1 MAQQGILIVI
11 SGPSGTGKGTICREL
26 LRSNPQLKYSISATT
41 RQPRV
46 GEVDGVNY
54 LFLTQDRFKTM
65 IDNHDLLEWA
75 EVYGNFY
82 GTPRHYV
89 LEQLNNGYDVVLEID
104 TQGAMKVKDNFS
116 QGVYIYIVP
125 PSLDELADRIYKR
138 GTDSLDAIRNRLSC
152 ASDELSLAHN
162 YHYIVVNDQVAEAV
176 QRIETI
182 ITAEKYRAERNTD
195 LIDSLCHAN
204 CICNEHL
211 APSNKRQGETL

>member
-41 RQPRV
+41 RQARD

-54 LFLTQDRFKTM
+54 LFVAKDQFQNM
-65 IDNHDLLEWA
+65 IENDDLLEWA

-89 LEQLNNGYDVVLEID
+89 LEQLEKGYDVVLEID
-104 TQGAMKVKDNFS
+104 TQGAMKVKEKFPE
-116 QGVYIYIVP
+116 GIYIYIIP
-125 PSLDELADRIYKR
+125 PSLDELADRIHKR
-138 GTDSLDAIRNRLSC
+138 GTDSLEVIQKRLQSVS
-152 ASDELSLAHN
+152 AELTQAQN

-176 QRIETI
+176 RKVETI
-182 ITAEKYRAERNTD
+182 IAAEKLRAERNTD
-195 LIDSLCHAN
+195 LIDSLCQ
-204 CICNEHL
+204 
-211 APSNKRQGETL
+211 SR

>member
-1 MAQQGILIVI
+1 MAQQGILIVV

-41 RQPRV
+41 RQARA
-46 GEVDGVNY
+46 GEIDGVNY
-54 LFLTQDRFKTM
+54 LFVAKDHFQAM
-65 IDNHDLLEWA
+65 IENDGLLEWA

-89 LEQLNNGYDVVLEID
+89 LEQLKKGYDVVLEID
-104 TQGAMKVKDNFS
+104 TQGAMKVKEKFPE
-116 QGVYIYIVP
+116 GVYIYIIP

-138 GTDSLDAIRNRLSC
+138 GTDSLEVIQNRLNCVS
-152 ASDELSLAHN
+152 SELPQAHN

-176 QRIETI
+176 RKVEII

-195 LIDSLCHAN
+195 LIDSLCHSRFE
-204 CICNEHL
+204 CNGQM
-211 APSNKRQGETL
+211 APKK